1 MKIVFVNLM
10 HGTTSSAVVD
20 QAVAGDVSEALDYLR
35 AIRPGAYERVI
46 RELCGVKGC
55 RCQHMITIKGVKS

>member
-1 MKIVFVNLM
+1 MKVTFCNPF
-10 HGTTSSAVVD
+10 HGTASTAVVD

-35 AIRPGAYERVI
+35 AIRPGAYERVR

-55 RCQHMITIKGVKS
+55 RCQHLSTIKGVKS